1 MHTQR
6 PCGYPYLTYIQDK
19 HMKYFKAGG
28 WRAPT
33 NWYKSIMQ
41 GTFGEGDKGL
51 DSHSLARS
59 SSHVKIVAAD
69 ILQDGYK
76 LTLPVLI
83 VATLQDAICLPELA
97 RRAAAALC
105 TNATVHD
112 IDTGHWAML
121 EKPDEINALIDG
133 FLTGL

>member
-1 MHTQR
+1 MRQQT
-6 PCGYPYLTYIQDK
+6 GT
-19 HMKYFKAGG
+19 KA
-28 WRAPT
+28 
-33 NWYKSIMQ
+33 SC
-41 GTFGEGDKGL
+41 KGRL
-51 DSHSLARS
+51 AKATKVWLLISLARS
-59 SSHVKIVAAD
+59 SSYIKIIAAD
-69 ILQDGYK
+69 IPQDRYK
-76 LTLPVLI
+76 LTLPVLV
-83 VATLQDAICLPELA
+83 VATLQDAIYLPGLA